1 MRESIKDIAGK
12 TYSSRQ
18 ISSPSFGTLVLALE
32 DSTVYS
38 ICSSVVDLLGASLD
52 VHEVLI

>member
-12 TYSSRQ
+12 TYSGRQ
-18 ISSPSFGTLVLALE
+18 ISTPSFRTLVLE